1 MKPVDLDGLFDE
13 KLAQYM
19 EENKGKYTEKQWENI
34 IPKLYKKFGDTY
46 VAKIKATPKEYYAK
60 MTDGELTETFAA
72 HLAQKV
78 PVPDFLCSEIE
89 ERNCIDALLP
99 LLREGDGETVSYALN
114 LIGADARA
122 FPDYFSIITEE
133 KFDEDIR
140 DAAVEKLTP
149 RSQLRSLI
157 IKRAGRRS
165 ICWKFSPAPK
175 RAARRSFISCSTSFS
190 QTAAGCPCTLPI
202 SPLTATSARF
212 RIFLK
217 R

>member
-89 ERNCIDALLP
+89 ERNASTPFCPCSAKGTGK
-99 LLREGDGETVSYALN
+99 R
-114 LIGADARA
+114 
-122 FPDYFSIITEE
+122 F
-133 KFDEDIR
+133 
-140 DAAVEKLTP
+140 LTP
-149 RSQLRSLI
+149 QSHRR
-157 IKRAGRRS
+157 GRTGVSRL
-165 ICWKFSPAPK
+165 F
-175 RAARRSFISCSTSFS
+175 FYHY
-190 QTAAGCPCTLPI
+190 GG
-202 SPLTATSARF
+202 
-212 RIFLK
+212 
-217 R
+217 

>member
-114 LIGADARA
+114 IIGADARA
-122 FPDYFSIITEE
+122 FPD
-133 KFDEDIR
+133 
-140 DAAVEKLTP
+140 
-149 RSQLRSLI
+149 
-157 IKRAGRRS
+157 
-165 ICWKFSPAPK
+165 
-175 RAARRSFISCSTSFS
+175 
-190 QTAAGCPCTLPI
+190 
-202 SPLTATSARF
+202 
-212 RIFLK
+212 
-217 R
+217 